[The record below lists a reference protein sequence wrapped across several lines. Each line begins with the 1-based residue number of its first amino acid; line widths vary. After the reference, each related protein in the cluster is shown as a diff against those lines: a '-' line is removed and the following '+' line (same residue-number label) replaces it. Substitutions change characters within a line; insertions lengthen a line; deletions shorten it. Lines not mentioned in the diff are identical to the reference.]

1 MSDAALGAC
10 EDATL
15 SRARPVVI
23 KVDARARVGVLMAP
37 GTALLPA
44 NLRDG
49 TLWRTVSTHTKWM
62 TQSPARSQR
71 QREGVSSCH
80 SCTAGGLVCLCKRAG
95 SEQPPVTISDQP
107 RGTRRDSMLGRK
119 AAAAPQCVGLPRCR
133 LARVV
138 EEEPAQLHRSA
149 HLRRALRV
157 WPLVTDRRDERREFH
172 SFVSHN

>member
-49 TLWRTVSTHTKWM
+49 TLCGDGVH
-62 TQSPARSQR
+62 ARSQR

>member
-10 EDATL
+10 EDTTL
-15 SRARPVVI
+15 SRARPMFI

-80 SCTAGGLVCLCKRAG
+80 SCTAAGLVCLCKRAG

-133 LARVV
+133 LTPRRRVHRPRRRHVAARWN
-138 EEEPAQLHRSA
+138 AGGTCAMCQ
-149 HLRRALRV
+149 
-157 WPLVTDRRDERREFH
+157 
-172 SFVSHN
+172 

>member
-133 LARVV
+133 LAPRRRVHR
-138 EEEPAQLHRSA
+138 PRRRHRGLHAGTPGGTCAMRSDQLGA
-149 HLRRALRV
+149 
-157 WPLVTDRRDERREFH
+157 
-172 SFVSHN
+172 N

>member
-49 TLWRTVSTHTKWM
+49 TLCGDGVHAHKVDDTVTCAQPK
-62 TQSPARSQR
+62 
-71 QREGVSSCH
+71 
-80 SCTAGGLVCLCKRAG
+80 TAGRRQQLSFMHRWWTRVPLQAG
-95 SEQPPVTISDQP
+95 GQRTATCD
-107 RGTRRDSMLGRK
+107 
-119 AAAAPQCVGLPRCR
+119 
-133 LARVV
+133 
-138 EEEPAQLHRSA
+138 H
-149 HLRRALRV
+149 
-157 WPLVTDRRDERREFH
+157 
-172 SFVSHN
+172 

>member
-1 MSDAALGAC
+1 MPRSEHARTQPLAARDQWSSRWMRAHAWAC
-10 EDATL
+10 SWHLVQL
-15 SRARPVVI
+15 SCPPTSGMGHF
-23 KVDARARVGVLMAP
+23 VG
-37 GTALLPA
+37 
-44 NLRDG
+44 
-49 TLWRTVSTHTKWM
+49 TVSTHTKWM

-172 SFVSHN
+172 SFVSHK